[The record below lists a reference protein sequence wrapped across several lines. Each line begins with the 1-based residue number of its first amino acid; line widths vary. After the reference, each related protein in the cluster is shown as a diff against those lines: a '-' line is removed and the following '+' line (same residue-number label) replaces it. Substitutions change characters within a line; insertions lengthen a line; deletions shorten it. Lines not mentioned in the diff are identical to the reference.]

1 MVFSLFSNSAELE
14 NKDSVHQS
22 IGMIWVLGNFEAD
35 SVIACQQLTYNPLN
49 MYTTRRYHGTY
60 YFAL

>member
-1 MVFSLFSNSAELE
+1 MAFSLFSNSAELE

-22 IGMIWVLGNFEAD
+22 IGMIWVLGNFEVD

-49 MYTTRRYHGTY
+49 MYVQGA
-60 YFAL
+60 FKGVIP